1 MAASCLYPGSA
12 ERQLIS
18 PCTRLVGAG
27 GEATHRE
34 GTGRARGLRAKR
46 RRPGA
51 AWYHGALPWPCASRS
66 FVALGSQGRSP
77 GPLALEVRATKRP
90 TIPAPSHLLDKVVK
104 RHHSSTDIVTL
115 ELSNL
120 LVVNEHIDWR
130 QYCTNETPNQFA
142 HHSDSGWRSGIA
154 QEKKHS
160 DSDASSLS

>member
-1 MAASCLYPGSA
+1 MHKVG
-12 ERQLIS
+12 
-18 PCTRLVGAG
+18 GAG

-51 AWYHGALPWPCASRS
+51 AWYHRALPWPCARS

-104 RHHSSTDIVTL
+104 RHYSSTNVVTL

-120 LVVNEHIDWR
+120 FVVNEHTDGANTALMNHKISSLTILTLVR
-130 QYCTNETPNQFA
+130 AKRHRPRKE
-142 HHSDSGWRSGIA
+142 HSDSY
-154 QEKKHS
+154 
-160 DSDASSLS
+160 ASSMS

>member
-51 AWYHGALPWPCASRS
+51 AWYHAALCGPVCRDRSWPWGARDG
-66 FVALGSQGRSP
+66 VQGHTTP
-77 GPLALEVRATKRP
+77 EQALEVRATKRP

-104 RHHSSTDIVTL
+104 RHHSSTTNIVTL
-115 ELSNL
+115 KLSNL
-120 LVVNEHIDWR
+120 FVVNEHTDGR
-130 QYCTNETPNQFA
+130 QYCTNETQTPNQFA
-142 HHSDSGWRSGIA
+142 HHSDSGWQSSIA
-154 QEKKHS
+154 QEKKTF
-160 DSDASSLS
+160 

>member
-51 AWYHGALPWPCASRS
+51 AWYHRAL
-66 FVALGSQGRSP
+66 VALCVEIVRGP
-77 GPLALEVRATKRP
+77 GEPGTESRATRASAGAARATARP

-104 RHHSSTDIVTL
+104 RHHSSTTNIVTL
-115 ELSNL
+115 KLSNL
-120 LVVNEHIDWR
+120 FVVNEHTDGR
-130 QYCTNETPNQFA
+130 QYCTNETQKPNQFA
-142 HHSDSGWRSGIA
+142 HHSDSGWQSSIA
-154 QEKKHS
+154 QEKKTF
-160 DSDASSLS
+160 